1 MAVKFEKI
9 TLWTAIQTYGPSDGG
24 ISALDHILP
33 VLEQRELRLG
43 ECQILD
49 YDGEDYKLVKAEVEQ
64 AEATGR
70 EVSVDT
76 CTLP

>member
-1 MAVKFEKI
+1 MTVKFEKI

-33 VLEQRELRLG
+33 VLEQLG
-43 ECQILD
+43 ECTILD
-49 YDGEDYKLVKAEVEQ
+49 YDGEDYQLVKVEVEQ

-70 EVSVDT
+70 EVKQ
-76 CTLP
+76 